1 MFFDND
7 TCPPS
12 VKIGGGFF
20 ICMFACCSH
29 IIQNKRSY
37 LEADKL
43 VKELQRAIDQQQQI
57 QIIYIGSDGQTTQ
70 RKLRSLKINGENL
83 KAYCLTRR
91 APRVFAIGNIL
102 AVMPLVIRHA
112 V

>member
-1 MFFDND
+1 VFFDND

-29 IIQNKRSY
+29 IIQNKRSC

-43 VKELQRAIDQQQQI
+43 VKELQRAIEHQQHI
-57 QIIYIGSDGQTTQ
+57 RVIYLGRDGKTTM
-70 RKLRSLKINGENL
+70 RTLRPLEVTEERL
-83 KAYCLTRR
+83 KAYCFIRR
-91 APRVFAIGNIL
+91 APRVF
-102 AVMPLVIRHA
+102 VIDTYLLLNRW
-112 V
+112 